1 MRIVGVVRVH
11 GGERVL
17 NCGVLGVEL
26 AREVGV
32 GDGGVVGR
40 EVVALVAEGADPDLG
55 GEVDAGVGVEDGG
68 AGLAA
73 ERRVGERGDV
83 RVGAERGDAGGE
95 RDHALAGLHLRAR
108 PHVPAHADAVHAF
121 GIHARHLRRHGF
133 RGRGFRYRSRSNAVG
148 RIDLYVNPISAAVTT
163 ISVSPGVGGRFF
175 FLFFC

>member
-83 RVGAERGDAGGE
+83 RVGVERGDAGGE
-95 RDHALAGLHLRAR
+95 RDHALAGLHFRAR
-108 PHVPAHADAVHAF
+108 PHVPAHADAVDAF

-133 RGRGFRYRSRSNAVG
+133 RGRGFRYRSNAVG

-175 FLFFC
+175 FFG